1 MCASIGPHLQ
11 DCLFGASLVA
21 QMVKNLP
28 ARQETRVQSLGW
40 EDPLEMGMA
49 IHSRILAGESH
60 GQRRLAGCSPWGDK
74 ESDMTELLALWGKGA
89 ILSNKASGGEG
100 REASLSS
107 PGQRHDTQVAS
118 HNGSWQPTPCV
129 SSPHSQP
136 SA

>member
-1 MCASIGPHLQ
+1 MCASIGPHLR

-28 ARQETRVQSLGW
+28 LMQEIRVRSLGW

-60 GQRRLAGCSPWGDK
+60 GQRRLTGYSAWGNK
-74 ESDMTELLALWGKGA
+74 ESDMTERLALWGKGA
-89 ILSNKASGGEG
+89 ILSNKASGGEVW
-100 REASLSS
+100 EASLSS

-129 SSPHSQP
+129 SSPRSKP
-136 SA
+136 SV